1 MRFPQLNAAV
11 NGLTE
16 GLRIHLDRTSI
27 ATINTRPPA
36 TWNDEVGFLRL
47 TTWSYALLF
56 EAGRTSFGL
65 LLDVPPI
72 NGNALALDKHKATQR
87 SVQLLR
93 TWLHHNMGF
102 DSERE
107 MEIRRAVSEWFLSSC
122 GATAPTSC
130 DHWERCFTRL
140 CTDVEELVSYCGE
153 VLSSIMRSVED
164 REQVLATWRLRLLR
178 DWEAHRFDQLVAD
191 SAARL
196 GVQLNARA
204 FRERRLSEWRRY
216 LESIPE
222 SEDPTPVMERLIDSE
237 VLDHQRSALP
247 LGAKDL
253 MLALGLSPGP
263 AVKVALERARAG
275 FEAGVRD
282 RTALL
287 NYVKDQMQASPTSDA
302 PGVASEPSATS

>member
-1 MRFPQLNAAV
+1 MRFAQLNAAV

-16 GLRIHLDRTSI
+16 GLRIHVDRASI

-36 TWNDEVGFLRL
+36 TSDDEVGFLRL

-72 NGNALALDKHKATQR
+72 DGNTGALDKHKATLR
-87 SVQLLR
+87 AVQQLR

-102 DSERE
+102 DSDRE
-107 MEIRRAVSEWFLSSC
+107 LEIRRAVSEWFLSSC
-122 GATAPTSC
+122 GATAPKNC

-140 CTDVEELVSYCGE
+140 CTDVEELVSYCLD
-153 VLSSIMRSVED
+153 VLSSIMQSIED
-164 REQVLATWRLRLLR
+164 REQVLATWRLRLQR
-178 DWEAHRFDQLVAD
+178 DWEAHRFDQLIAD

-204 FRERRLSEWRRY
+204 FRERRLSDWKRY

-222 SEDPTPVMERLIDSE
+222 SEDPTPKMERLIDSE
-237 VLDHQRSALP
+237 VFDHQRSALP

-253 MLALGLSPGP
+253 MMALGLSPGP
-263 AVKVALERARAG
+263 AVRVALECARTG
-275 FEAGVRD
+275 FDSGVRD
-282 RTALL
+282 HVALL
-287 NYVKDQMQASPTSDA
+287 HYVKDQMQASTTC
-302 PGVASEPSATS
+302 GEQG